1 MADDYVPPEPRNMAI
16 PPVESPFL
24 EEYLEGAELDEA
36 TKERVRQ
43 YARDGYLVLDLELPD
58 YDTMCER
65 MIRDLAPHYPP
76 TKTDRRIDEAWYFND
91 DVRALASA
99 PRVLETLELLY
110 QRPAF
115 PFQTLNFDVGTE
127 QPAHSDTIH
136 FHSMPRRFMVGVW
149 APLEDVD
156 EQCGTLFVV
165 PGSHKLPEYDM
176 YELGLHARSES
187 YRSYED
193 LVRRILE
200 AHGLERKPV
209 PMKRG
214 QAVIWA
220 ANLFHGGSPRLDPER
235 TRHSQA
241 THYYFDDCLYYLPME
256 TDVFGR
262 QICLRE
268 AIDIR
273 TGEMKPLHYRG
284 EAIDLA
290 KEKKVFRY
298 PRPLPDWVT
307 GVPKSLKDRILG

>member
-1 MADDYVPPEPRNMAI
+1 
-16 PPVESPFL
+16 
-24 EEYLEGAELDEA
+24 
-36 TKERVRQ
+36 
-43 YARDGYLVLDLELPD
+43 
-58 YDTMCER
+58 
-65 MIRDLAPHYPP
+65 
-76 TKTDRRIDEAWYFND
+76 
-91 DVRALASA
+91 
-99 PRVLETLELLY
+99 
-110 QRPAF
+110 
-115 PFQTLNFDVGTE
+115 
-127 QPAHSDTIH
+127 
-136 FHSMPRRFMVGVW
+136 VW

-176 YELGLHARSES
+176 YELGLHASTDN

-200 AHGLERKPV
+200 AHGLERKTL

-220 ANLFHGGSPRLDPER
+220 ANLFHGGSPRLDPSR
-235 TRHSQA
+235 SRHSQA

-256 TDVFGR
+256 SDIFGK

-273 TGEMKPLHYRG
+273 TGQMKTLSYRG
-284 EAIDLA
+284 EPIDLS

-307 GVPKSLKDRILG
+307 GVPKSLRDRILG